1 MIGTF
6 RARSPDRPAAGLRA
20 VPTCKLELPSDQ
32 SEISIRAWWP
42 PLLPRLIAL
51 SQVRPYLVA
60 ARSSHGD
67 FGPRFAHRPCHLDA
81 CRPLSF
87 CGVALKRV
95 AEASRDLFGHR
106 IRKTR
111 VIRTS
116 NGYAFIDPKAGQ
128 HPVSSGNSSKS
139 DFPSGTP
146 IQESFL
152 PKPAPAPR
160 VL

>member
-1 MIGTF
+1 MIWALPVVHQCLIF
-6 RARSPDRPAAGLRA
+6 PHDSIARDIPH
-20 VPTCKLELPSDQ
+20 
-32 SEISIRAWWP
+32 
-42 PLLPRLIAL
+42 PLRLIAL

-160 VL
+160 VLNPDNPLKVP